1 MIKLNVPKEFNKLE
15 NEALHVVQYVG
26 RHGFTRSEYF
36 KSGAW
41 KAGQEVWVD
50 NDSTKVEWVAATT
63 KVVQRICE

>member
-15 NEALHVVQYVG
+15 NEALHIIQYVG
-26 RHGFTRSEYF
+26 RHGFSRSEYL
-36 KSGAW
+36 KSGTW